1 MFANSW
7 KGKYS
12 GKITRGQ
19 TSGSQSLRRKKQ
31 ARVVCKNDVWESG
44 GNLRGFC
51 SRLRGKPPV
60 LGATTGGMPRAPYNI
75 GRPHTRTQLVGLV
88 ANSGIEIRTTK
99 QRHNNFQQRLR
110 NKKTLA
116 HNCKQL
122 TASLGNQQFF
132 QISEFIAT
140 LYNSC
145 NKSEYTHSWHP
156 FFVRKQSFFEI
167 SELYKLKKH
176 CWYILPAVRD
186 NFYESSLYWLQG
198 GKKRFGSELM
208 GRGLADLDSNY
219 HSPHASHLLLVAP
232 TLFFI
237 NIIWSANKYE

>member
-88 ANSGIEIRTTK
+88 ANCGIEIRTTK

-132 QISEFIAT
+132 SNLRI
-140 LYNSC
+140 YC
-145 NKSEYTHSWHP
+145 NFKQLLQQ
-156 FFVRKQSFFEI
+156 VRVYSLLASFFLWENKV
-167 SELYKLKKH
+167 SLKYQN
-176 CWYILPAVRD
+176 CT
-186 NFYESSLYWLQG
+186 N
-198 GKKRFGSELM
+198 
-208 GRGLADLDSNY
+208 
-219 HSPHASHLLLVAP
+219 
-232 TLFFI
+232 
-237 NIIWSANKYE
+237 